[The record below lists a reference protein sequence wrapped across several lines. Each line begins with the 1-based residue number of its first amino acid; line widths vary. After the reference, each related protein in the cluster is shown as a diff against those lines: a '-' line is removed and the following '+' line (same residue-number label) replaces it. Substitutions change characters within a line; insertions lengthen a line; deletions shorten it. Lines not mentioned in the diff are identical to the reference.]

1 LFQRTAKTILAFRFS
16 NGGDEAMRTAI
27 LATMAFMLMP
37 ITAAAQQPTA
47 PAAAGALEMNPV
59 SNAVRKILERQ
70 SKNIVAAAE
79 DMPAD
84 KFGFKPTPTQM
95 TFAGLVEHTAGT
107 NNFLCAQIS
116 GTSSPPEEKLSE
128 SDPKEKLMNALK
140 ASFDYCTQALAK
152 VDDSKLGESI
162 PFFGGR
168 QVSRAAGMITLA
180 TAFADHYGMAAM
192 YLRLNG
198 LVPPTAKP
206 KE

>member
-1 LFQRTAKTILAFRFS
+1 
-16 NGGDEAMRTAI
+16 
-27 LATMAFMLMP
+27 
-37 ITAAAQQPTA
+37 
-47 PAAAGALEMNPV
+47 MNPV

-79 DMPAD
+79 EMPAD
-84 KFGFKPTPTQM
+84 KFGYKPTPTQM
-95 TFAGLVEHTAGT
+95 TFAALVEHTTGT

-116 GTSSPPEEKLSE
+116 STSSPPEEKLSE
-128 SDPKEKLMNALK
+128 NDPKEKLVSALK

-168 QVSRAAGMITLA
+168 QVSRAAGMITLG

>member
-1 LFQRTAKTILAFRFS
+1 
-16 NGGDEAMRTAI
+16 MRT
-27 LATMAFMLMP
+27 LALAVVVLLLMP
-37 ITAAAQQPTA
+37 IAVAAQQPTA
-47 PAAAGALEMNPV
+47 PATAGGLETNPV

-79 DMPAD
+79 EMPAD
-84 KFGFKPTPTQM
+84 KFSYKPTPTQM
-95 TFAGLVEHTAGT
+95 TFAALVEHTAGT

-116 GTSSPPEEKLSE
+116 GTSSPPQEKLSE
-128 SDPKEKLMNALK
+128 TDAIDKLMSALK

-152 VDDSKLGESI
+152 VDDSRLSESI
-162 PFFGGR
+162 SFFGGR

-192 YLRLNG
+192 YLRMNG

>member
-1 LFQRTAKTILAFRFS
+1 
-16 NGGDEAMRTAI
+16 MRTSVLTTI
-27 LATMAFMLMP
+27 AFLLMP
-37 ITAAAQQPTA
+37 FATTAQQAAA
-47 PAAAGALEMNPV
+47 PAAAGATETNPV

-70 SKNIVAAAE
+70 SKNIVAAADE
-79 DMPAD
+79 MPAD
-84 KFGFKPTPTQM
+84 KFSYKPSPSQM
-95 TFAGLVEHTAGT
+95 TFAALVEHTAGT

-116 GTSSPPEEKLSE
+116 GTASPPQEKLTE
-128 SDPKEKLMNALK
+128 NDPKEKLVSALK
-140 ASFDYCTQALAK
+140 ASFDYCSQALAK

-162 PFFGGR
+162 QFFGGR

>member
-1 LFQRTAKTILAFRFS
+1 
-16 NGGDEAMRTAI
+16 MRTI
-27 LATMAFMLMP
+27 VLVVMVLFLMP
-37 ITAAAQQPTA
+37 FAATAQQPAA
-47 PAAAGALEMNPV
+47 PATAGAVEANPV

-70 SKNIVAAAE
+70 SKNIVAAADE
-79 DMPAD
+79 MPAD
-84 KFGFKPTPTQM
+84 KFGYKPTPTQM
-95 TFAGLVEHTAGT
+95 TFAALVEHTAGT

-128 SDPKEKLMNALK
+128 NVPKEKLVSALK

>member
-1 LFQRTAKTILAFRFS
+1 
-16 NGGDEAMRTAI
+16 MRTAI
-27 LATMAFMLMP
+27 LAAIAFMLMP
-37 ITAAAQQPTA
+37 IAATAQQPAA
-47 PAAAGALEMNPV
+47 PAAAGAPEMNPV

-79 DMPAD
+79 EMPAD
-84 KFGFKPTPTQM
+84 KFGYKPTPTQM
-95 TFAGLVEHTAGT
+95 TFAALVEHTTGT

-116 GTSSPPEEKLSE
+116 GTSSPPEEKLTE
-128 SDPKEKLMNALK
+128 NDPKEKLVSALK

-180 TAFADHYGMAAM
+180 TAFADHYGMEAM
-192 YLRLNG
+192 YLRSNG

>member
-1 LFQRTAKTILAFRFS
+1 
-16 NGGDEAMRTAI
+16 
-27 LATMAFMLMP
+27 MAFTLMP

-47 PAAAGALEMNPV
+47 PAAAGALETNPV

-79 DMPAD
+79 EMPAD

-140 ASFDYCTQALAK
+140 VSFDYCTQAMAK

-168 QVSRAAGMITLA
+168 QVSRATGMITLA

>member
-1 LFQRTAKTILAFRFS
+1 
-16 NGGDEAMRTAI
+16 MRTTV
-27 LATMAFMLMP
+27 LAAMVLCLMP
-37 ITAAAQQPTA
+37 LAATAQQPAA
-47 PAAAGALEMNPV
+47 PASAGALETNPV
-59 SNAVRKILERQ
+59 SSAVRKILERQ

-79 DMPAD
+79 EMPAD
-84 KFGFKPTPTQM
+84 KFGYKPTPTQM
-95 TFAGLVEHTAGT
+95 TFAALVEHTAVT

-128 SDPKEKLMNALK
+128 NDPKEKLMSALK

-152 VDDSKLGESI
+152 VDDSRLGESI
-162 PFFGGR
+162 QFFGGR

-180 TAFADHYGMAAM
+180 TAFSDHYGMAAM
-192 YLRLNG
+192 YLRMNA

>member
-1 LFQRTAKTILAFRFS
+1 MFLKAPKIILAFRFEEH
-16 NGGDEAMRTAI
+16 GDEKMKTTI
-27 LATMAFMLMP
+27 LAAIVFVLMP
-37 ITAAAQQPTA
+37 SVAGAQQ
-47 PAAAGALEMNPV
+47 AAAGGTTDTSPV

-79 DMPAD
+79 EMPAD
-84 KFGFKPTPTQM
+84 KFSYRPTPTQM
-95 TFAGLVEHTAGT
+95 TFAALVEHTAGT

-128 SDPKEKLMNALK
+128 TDPKEKLVNALK
-140 ASFDYCTQALAK
+140 ASFDYCAQALAK
-152 VDDSKLGESI
+152 VDDSKLGEQI
-162 PFFGGR
+162 QFFGGR

-192 YLRLNG
+192 YLRLNS

>member
-1 LFQRTAKTILAFRFS
+1 
-16 NGGDEAMRTAI
+16 MRTVI
-27 LATMAFMLMP
+27 VATIAFMFMP
-37 ITAAAQQPTA
+37 IAATAQQPTA
-47 PAAAGALEMNPV
+47 PAAGAPEMNPV

-70 SKNIVAAAE
+70 SKNIQAAAE
-79 DMPAD
+79 EMPAD
-84 KFGFKPTPTQM
+84 KFVYKPTPTQM
-95 TFAGLVEHTAGT
+95 TFAALVGHTAGT

-116 GTSSPPEEKLSE
+116 GTASPPEEKLGE
-128 SDPKEKLMNALK
+128 NDPKEKLMSALK

>member
-1 LFQRTAKTILAFRFS
+1 MYLCQLETILGFGLG
-16 NGGDEAMRTAI
+16 NKGDEAMRTI
-27 LATMAFMLMP
+27 VLAAMVLFLMP
-37 ITAAAQQPTA
+37 LAVTAQQPTA
-47 PAAAGALEMNPV
+47 PASAGAIETNPV

-70 SKNIVAAAE
+70 SKNIVAAADE
-79 DMPAD
+79 MPAD
-84 KFGFKPTPTQM
+84 KFSYRPTPTQM
-95 TFAGLVEHTAGT
+95 TFAALVEHTAGT

-128 SDPKEKLMNALK
+128 NDPKEKLMSALK

-152 VDDSKLGESI
+152 IDDSKLGESI
-162 PFFGGR
+162 QFFGGR

>member
-1 LFQRTAKTILAFRFS
+1 
-16 NGGDEAMRTAI
+16 MRTVV
-27 LATMAFMLMP
+27 LAVVVLFLVPLAVT
-37 ITAAAQQPTA
+37 AQQPAA
-47 PAAAGALEMNPV
+47 PATAGAVETNPV

-79 DMPAD
+79 EMPAD
-84 KFGFKPTPTQM
+84 KFGYKPTPTQM
-95 TFAGLVEHTAGT
+95 TFAALVEHTAGT

-128 SDPKEKLMNALK
+128 NDPKDKLMGALK
-140 ASFDYCTQALAK
+140 ASFDYCTQALVK

-162 PFFGGR
+162 EFFGGR
-168 QVSRAAGMITLA
+168 RVSRAAGMITLA

>member
-1 LFQRTAKTILAFRFS
+1 
-16 NGGDEAMRTAI
+16 
-27 LATMAFMLMP
+27 
-37 ITAAAQQPTA
+37 
-47 PAAAGALEMNPV
+47 MNPV

-79 DMPAD
+79 EMPAD
-84 KFGFKPTPTQM
+84 KFSYKPTPTQM
-95 TFAGLVEHTAGT
+95 TFAALVEHTTGT

-128 SDPKEKLMNALK
+128 NDPKEKLVSALK

-168 QVSRAAGMITLA
+168 QVSRAAGNDHSRHCFCRPLRHGGDVFAVEWTGAADREAKGIV
-180 TAFADHYGMAAM
+180 TAVSLSAA
-192 YLRLNG
+192 
-198 LVPPTAKP
+198 
-206 KE
+206 

>member
-1 LFQRTAKTILAFRFS
+1 MKT
-16 NGGDEAMRTAI
+16 TV
-27 LATMAFMLMP
+27 LATMAFMLTPLPAM
-37 ITAAAQQPTA
+37 AQQPAA
-47 PAAAGALEMNPV
+47 PVAAGVVETNPV

-70 SKNIVAAAE
+70 SKNIVAAADE
-79 DMPAD
+79 MPAD
-84 KFGFKPTPTQM
+84 KFSYKPSPSQM
-95 TFAGLVEHTAGT
+95 TFAALVEHTAGT

-116 GTSSPPEEKLSE
+116 GTASPPQEKLTE
-128 SDPKEKLMNALK
+128 NDPKEKLVSALK

-162 PFFGGR
+162 QFFGGR

>member
-1 LFQRTAKTILAFRFS
+1 MRPLVLA
-16 NGGDEAMRTAI
+16 AMVC
-27 LATMAFMLMP
+27 FLMP
-37 ITAAAQQPTA
+37 VPAMAQQPAA
-47 PAAAGALEMNPV
+47 PATAGAVETNPV

-79 DMPAD
+79 EMPAD
-84 KFGFKPTPTQM
+84 KFGYKPTPTQM
-95 TFAGLVEHTAGT
+95 TFAALVEHTAGT

-116 GTSSPPEEKLSE
+116 ATSSPPEEKLSE
-128 SDPKEKLMNALK
+128 NDPKEKLMSALK
-140 ASFDYCTQALAK
+140 ASFDYCAQALAK
-152 VDDSKLGESI
+152 IDDSKLGEPI

-192 YLRLNG
+192 YLRMNG

>member
-1 LFQRTAKTILAFRFS
+1 
-16 NGGDEAMRTAI
+16 MRTLVLTTI
-27 LATMAFMLMP
+27 AFMLMP
-37 ITAAAQQPTA
+37 LAAMAQQPAA
-47 PAAAGALEMNPV
+47 PAAAGAVETNPV

-70 SKNIVAAAE
+70 SKNIVAAADE
-79 DMPAD
+79 MPAD
-84 KFGFKPTPTQM
+84 KFSYKPTPSQM
-95 TFAGLVEHTAGT
+95 TFAALVEHTAGT

-116 GTSSPPEEKLSE
+116 GTASPPQEKSTE
-128 SDPKEKLMNALK
+128 NDPKEKLVSALK

-162 PFFGGR
+162 QFFGGR